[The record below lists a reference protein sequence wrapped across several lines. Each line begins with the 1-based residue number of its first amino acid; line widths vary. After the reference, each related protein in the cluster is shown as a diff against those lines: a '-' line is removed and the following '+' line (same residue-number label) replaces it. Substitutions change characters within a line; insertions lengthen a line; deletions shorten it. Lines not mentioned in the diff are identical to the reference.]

1 MRGIISPGGLTM
13 TVSGRRRRVWASKVD
28 LLAGGLDVLALRY
41 QRASADKR
49 HTGKSVE
56 DQAAT
61 NLKEIRARGW
71 RDFHR
76 SFTDN
81 MAPASKHAPKK
92 EREDFELLLETIE
105 SGVGDVLVMWALNR
119 TNRDLGV
126 YVAIREMCLR
136 VGLYFWLIDGA
147 LYDLRDKNDRLTL
160 GNQAVY
166 GEYQVDA
173 LVDDTLR
180 GLEGAAARGMPH
192 GRSAYGYRRIYDKS
206 RAFEAEVFDTDEL
219 TAIGVDG
226 AESTY
231 TRAGIV
237 REIYTRIAAAVP
249 LVRLVEDFQARGI
262 PSPSGNPVWATRTIR
277 DIAKNPYYIGK
288 RHRKGEVIEAAWDP
302 LIDPELYWSVVAI
315 LRDPARLASRPGKGR
330 YLLSYLM
337 ECGGCAGAVQGKVA
351 PLIYRC
357 HDKACVSVPMEVLD
371 KYVEAVLV
379 EWLSRDDVYDLLTK
393 ASPTTDREVAEAR
406 AEVEEIGLALR
417 EWEEAAMSFES
428 GIRPADY
435 IRITSGLRAQKERA
449 EIRAAQAPIP
459 PVLRDIIGPKAAQN
473 WSDLAG
479 NVAVKRQVIKL
490 LTNITLLPLPDV
502 RGVARQ
508 DVYASVSPSEWV
520 RFGGII
526 GGTVDPK

>member
-1 MRGIISPGGLTM
+1 M

-28 LLAGGLDVLALRY
+28 LLAGGSDVLALRY

-56 DQAAT
+56 DQAVT

-71 RDFHR
+71 RDYHR

-81 MAPASKHAPKK
+81 MAPASKHAPQR
-92 EREDFELLLETIE
+92 EREEFELLLETIE

-192 GRSAYGYRRIYDKS
+192 GKSAYGYRRVYDKS
-206 RAFEAEVFDTDEL
+206 RAFEAEEFDTQEL
-219 TAIGVDG
+219 TAVGPDG
-226 AESTY
+226 AVTTY

-237 REIYTRIAAAVP
+237 REIYDRIAAATP
-249 LVRLVEDFQARGI
+249 IGQIARDLQARGI
-262 PSPSGNPVWATRTIR
+262 PTATGNAVWDRRTIR
-277 DIAKNPYYIGK
+277 DMATNPYYIGK
-288 RHRKGEVIEAAWDP
+288 RHRRGEVIDAAWEP

-315 LRDPARLASRPGKGR
+315 LRDPARRASKPSKGR

-337 ECGGCAGAVQGKVA
+337 ECGRCGGIIQARKVI
-351 PLIYRC
+351 PPIYKC
-357 HDKACVSVPMEVLD
+357 HAKGCVSVPMEGLD
-371 KYVEAVLV
+371 KFVEAVLV
-379 EWLSRDDVYDLLTK
+379 EWMSRDDVYDLLAK

-406 AEVEEIGLALR
+406 AEVEEISDALR

-435 IRITSGLRAQKERA
+435 IRITAGLREQKARA
-449 EIRAAQAPIP
+449 EERAAQAPIP
-459 PVLRDIIGPKAAQN
+459 PVLRDIVGPKAAQN
-473 WSDLAG
+473 WARLDG
-479 NVAVKRQVIKL
+479 NVAVKRQVIKM
-490 LTNITLLPLPDV
+490 LTSITLLPIADV
-502 RGVARQ
+502 PGVARQ
-508 DVYASVSPSEWV
+508 DVFASVSPSEWV